1 MRYLLH
7 KERAFEQ
14 RLRLQFLFDVFRVWF
29 VPLGA
34 EEDFIV
40 FQSFPFSTW
49 EPDIL
54 LMYGHNS
61 EIVSY
66 LKKAR
71 SPECQIYIISCLDAF
86 STRISIPGKYLYFDA
101 KSEHTTVLLR
111 GFDFGFEFDVT
122 DAELNLYN
130 SKLLTA
136 KEKLDSVFYLSS
148 PVCKRKEER
157 TWTNSLKSSHLTIS
171 SISLFL
177 EQFIASCA
185 RNCTE

>member
-1 MRYLLH
+1 MRYFLH
-7 KERAFEQ
+7 KEKASEQ
-14 RLRLQFLFDVFRVWF
+14 KLRLQFLFDVFRVWF
-29 VPLGA
+29 VPLGE

-40 FQSFPFSTW
+40 LQSFPFSTW

-61 EIVSY
+61 EILSY
-66 LKKAR
+66 LKKVR
-71 SPECQIYIISCLDAF
+71 PPECHIYIISCLDAI
-86 STRISIPGKYLYFDA
+86 STRLSIPGKYLYFDA
-101 KSEHTTVLLR
+101 ESEHITELLY
-111 GFDFGFEFDVT
+111 GADFGFDFDVT

-130 SKLLTA
+130 SKQLNA

-148 PVCKRKEER
+148 PACKRKEER

-177 EQFIASCA
+177 EQFIAFCV
-185 RNCTE
+185 RNCTD